1 MRNRSAV
8 ELLTLGLAAVVGV
21 AVLGLGA
28 AIVVVEIA
36 NPEADT
42 GPALNVLGTL
52 VSAIFGALLGLIARG
67 SDQLSRRPEQDDQ

>member
-8 ELLTLGLAAVVGV
+8 ELLTLGLASVVGV
-21 AVLGLGA
+21 SVVGLGS
-28 AIVVVEIA
+28 AIVVVEIV

-42 GPALNVLGTL
+42 GAALNVLGTL

-67 SDQLSRRPEQDDQ
+67 SDQLSRRDGDR

>member
-8 ELLTLGLAAVVGV
+8 ELLTLGLASVIGL

-28 AIVVVEIA
+28 AIVIVEVV

-42 GPALNVLGTL
+42 AAAMDVLGTL

-67 SDQLSRRPEQDDQ
+67 SRDLSQRPDGDDE

>member
-1 MRNRSAV
+1 MRNRSTV
-8 ELLTLGLAAVVGV
+8 ELLVLGLAAVIGV
-21 AVLGLGA
+21 AVIGLGS
-28 AIVVVEIA
+28 AIVIVEVV

-67 SDQLSRRPEQDDQ
+67 SDALSRKDDR

>member
-42 GPALNVLGTL
+42 GAALNVLGTL

-67 SDQLSRRPEQDDQ
+67 SATLSRRPEQDDQ

>member
-1 MRNRSAV
+1 MRNRSTV
-8 ELLTLGLAAVVGV
+8 ELLVLGLAAVIGL
-21 AVLGLGA
+21 AVIGLGT
-28 AIVVVEIA
+28 AIVIVEVV

-67 SDQLSRRPEQDDQ
+67 SDQLSRKDDG

>member
-8 ELLTLGLAAVVGV
+8 ELLTLGMAAVVGL

-28 AIVVVEIA
+28 AIVVVEIV

-42 GPALNVLGTL
+42 GRALDVLGTM

-67 SDQLSRRPEQDDQ
+67 SRDLSRRPDEDER

>member
-8 ELLTLGLAAVVGV
+8 ELLTLGLAAVIGL

-28 AIVVVEIA
+28 AIVIVEIV

-67 SDQLSRRPEQDDQ
+67 SRELSRRPDQDDG

>member
-8 ELLTLGLAAVVGV
+8 ELLTLFLAFVIGV

-28 AIVVVEIA
+28 AIVVVEIW

-52 VSAIFGALLGLIARG
+52 VSAILGALLGLIARG
-67 SDQLSRRPEQDDQ
+67 SEQLSRRRDGDE

>member
-8 ELLTLGLAAVVGV
+8 ELLTLGLAFVIGL

-28 AIVVVEIA
+28 AIVVVEIW

-42 GPALNVLGTL
+42 GPAINVLGTL

-67 SDQLSRRPEQDDQ
+67 SDTLSRRGGDDDR

>member
-8 ELLTLGLAAVVGV
+8 ELLVLGLAFVIGL

-28 AIVVVEIA
+28 AIVAVEIW

-42 GPALNVLGTL
+42 GPAINVLGTL

-67 SDQLSRRPEQDDQ
+67 SDQLSRRDGDE

>member
-8 ELLTLGLAAVVGV
+8 ELLTLFFAFVIGL

-28 AIVVVEIA
+28 AIVVVEIW

-52 VSAIFGALLGLIARG
+52 VSAILGALLGLIARG
-67 SDQLSRRPEQDDQ
+67 SEQLSRRDGDE

>member
-1 MRNRSAV
+1 MV
-8 ELLTLGLAAVVGV
+8 
-21 AVLGLGA
+21 GLGA
-28 AIVVVEIA
+28 AIVIVEVV

-67 SDQLSRRPEQDDQ
+67 SDALSRKDDG